1 MLAGG
6 SIAYSRKMIGMAA
19 KWSRV
24 QLALIV
30 LLLLSQFYLRV
41 RNPLEMPAFVDEH
54 YHIGRAEIVYNFDR
68 NPVQFSNGK
77 LLFYY
82 WLGLFFVGGD
92 SALVVGRLA
101 VGVFALVNGAMVAAL
116 ARALFGSRAMLP
128 ALLVYAVMPWSV
140 FFERMAL
147 ADPFAAGI
155 AAIALWGS
163 IRLARMSRP
172 TAARGALVGLLVALT
187 LLAKLT
193 TTFFLAIPVVAAL
206 LLSDI
211 RPAAHTRAAYEAW
224 GRALWARYGRAWR
237 AAAAVIAAIW
247 GVYIVAM
254 LLSTWLGRRPKFFTS
269 TLVDSTPNPINL
281 LDNLIATAEAASV
294 LISIPVALLL
304 VALAAVAIRWRPRQ
318 GLLAVC
324 WLAALWLPIVLFG
337 APVQTRYLA
346 VGLPALAV
354 LAGGGLAALQHHATH
369 YRAAYPALLP
379 GLRRRWAALAL
390 AWIAIAGW
398 VVLFALPFG
407 WQASGKASRLRLT
420 NADSFTYL
428 SGPFNG
434 AGSRESLAYLR
445 TWGRRV
451 DGRIPAVGVL
461 LHCGSIRLHVTDE
474 FEWTCF
480 DARNT
485 AGRDQILSDV
495 RRWTP
500 LMQAVQNWPFVY
512 LITDIGENVPMR
524 DYPLEWNLVFMS
536 ARPQG
541 GKIVSVW
548 RVSNQ
553 HVAEESPNLSRTQ
566 AGEDE
571 SYVQEAAHVPAA
583 SETVAGIAA
592 Y

>member
-1 MLAGG
+1 M
-6 SIAYSRKMIGMAA
+6 
-19 KWSRV
+19 
-24 QLALIV
+24 
-30 LLLLSQFYLRV
+30 
-41 RNPLEMPAFVDEH
+41 
-54 YHIGRAEIVYNFDR
+54 
-68 NPVQFSNGK
+68 
-77 LLFYY
+77 
-82 WLGLFFVGGD
+82 
-92 SALVVGRLA
+92 
-101 VGVFALVNGAMVAAL
+101 
-116 ARALFGSRAMLP
+116 
-128 ALLVYAVMPWSV
+128 
-140 FFERMAL
+140 
-147 ADPFAAGI
+147 
-155 AAIALWGS
+155 
-163 IRLARMSRP
+163 
-172 TAARGALVGLLVALT
+172 
-187 LLAKLT
+187 
-193 TTFFLAIPVVAAL
+193 
-206 LLSDI
+206 
-211 RPAAHTRAAYEAW
+211 
-224 GRALWARYGRAWR
+224 
-237 AAAAVIAAIW
+237 
-247 GVYIVAM
+247 
-254 LLSTWLGRRPKFFTS
+254 
-269 TLVDSTPNPINL
+269 
-281 LDNLIATAEAASV
+281 
-294 LISIPVALLL
+294 
-304 VALAAVAIRWRPRQ
+304 
-318 GLLAVC
+318 
-324 WLAALWLPIVLFG
+324 
-337 APVQTRYLA
+337 
-346 VGLPALAV
+346 
-354 LAGGGLAALQHHATH
+354 
-369 YRAAYPALLP
+369 
-379 GLRRRWAALAL
+379 
-390 AWIAIAGW
+390 
-398 VVLFALPFG
+398 VLFALPFG

-420 NADSFTYL
+420 DADSFTYL

-566 AGEDE
+566 AGEDD

>member
-1 MLAGG
+1 MAG
-6 SIAYSRKMIGMAA
+6 
-19 KWSRV
+19 KWSRA

-30 LLLLSQFYLRV
+30 LLLLCQFYLRV
-41 RNPLEMPAFVDEH
+41 RNPLELPAFVDEN

-82 WLGLFFVGGD
+82 WLGLFFIGGN

-101 VGVFALVNGAMVAAL
+101 VAVFALINGAMVLAI
-116 ARALFGSRAMLP
+116 ARALFGSRAALP
-128 ALLVYAVMPWSV
+128 ALLLYVFMPWSV

-155 AAIALWGS
+155 AAITLWQS
-163 IRLARMSRP
+163 IRLAQMPRP

-211 RPAAHTRAAYEAW
+211 RPAENTRAAYEAW
-224 GRALWARYGRAWR
+224 ARALWARYGRAWR
-237 AAAAVIAAIW
+237 AGAAVTGAIW

-254 LLSTWLGRRPKFFTS
+254 LLSTYLGSQPKFFTS
-269 TLVDSTPNPINL
+269 SLVDSTPNPLNL
-281 LDNLIATAEAASV
+281 LDNLIATVEAAST
-294 LISIPVALLL
+294 LISLPVALLL
-304 VALAAVAIRWRPRQ
+304 VALSAVAIRWRPAP
-318 GLLAVC
+318 GLLAAA
-324 WLAALWLPIVLFG
+324 WLAVLWLPIVVFG

-354 LAGGGLAALQHHATH
+354 LAGGGLAALEHHAAH
-369 YRAAYPALLP
+369 YYAAYPALLP

-390 AWIAIAGW
+390 AWIVIGGW
-398 VVLFALPFG
+398 LMMFALPFG
-407 WQASGKASRLRLT
+407 WKASGNANRLRLSES
-420 NADSFTYL
+420 DSFTYI

-434 AGSRESLAYLR
+434 SGTRESLAYLR
-445 TWGRRV
+445 NWGRRV
-451 DGRIPAVGVL
+451 DGQIPAVGVL
-461 LHCGSIRLHVTDE
+461 LHCGSVRLHVTDE
-474 FEWTCF
+474 FDWTCF

-485 AGRDQILSDV
+485 AGRDQILADV

-500 LMQAVQNWPFVY
+500 LMQAAHNWPFVY
-512 LITDIGENVPMR
+512 LITDIGESVPMR
-524 DYPLEWNLVFMS
+524 DYPLEWNLVYMS

-541 GKIVSVW
+541 GKLVSVW
-548 RVSNQ
+548 RVSN
-553 HVAEESPNLSRTQ
+553 HYFAEEPPNLTRTQ
-566 AGEDE
+566 AGGGG
-571 SYVQEAAHVPAA
+571 SYVQSTAYIPSTFGAV
-583 SETVAGIAA
+583 SGITA